1 MVAKEAPK
9 INQNIRYIEITHI
22 SKKNDIQVQSVIVCS
37 T

>member
-1 MVAKEAPK
+1 MADKEASK